1 MTGRITPVG
10 TDIQTTTR
18 IEYPTVTESQYLP
31 PEVPGEPPKE
41 TSTPPEQET
50 PIPHEET
57 TGPVPGGTL
66 PDSDEKPG
74 LATTSNPLQSES
86 PAPAGEPPSPQK
98 PSSGFSGK
106 LSKKAVIG
114 IVLAIII
121 VAVVLGGF
129 FLYPM
134 ISTGGEKTPDN
145 TTAPAT
151 RPGTVQTTP
160 KPSTTFI
167 APKETTVRTVPT
179 DGVYVH
185 INYIGGWKGSY
196 GMPSAV
202 QTVTKS
208 GDIFYRVE
216 NATGTVQATFEK
228 LDGST
233 RQVLLVEIFRNGN
246 LLTSGNT
253 SAGFGKITLSVNTT
267 TGVAAIPEITTSSF
281 SGLGTSNTT
290 PAPTKTGN
298 STAITTTATVLSNT
312 TGKP

>member
-1 MTGRITPVG
+1 
-10 TDIQTTTR
+10 
-18 IEYPTVTESQYLP
+18 
-31 PEVPGEPPKE
+31 
-41 TSTPPEQET
+41 
-50 PIPHEET
+50 
-57 TGPVPGGTL
+57 
-66 PDSDEKPG
+66 
-74 LATTSNPLQSES
+74 
-86 PAPAGEPPSPQK
+86 
-98 PSSGFSGK
+98 
-106 LSKKAVIG
+106 
-114 IVLAIII
+114 
-121 VAVVLGGF
+121 
-129 FLYPM
+129 M

-145 TTAPAT
+145 TTAPT
-151 RPGTVQTTP
+151 TSPGTVQTTP

-185 INYIGGWKGSY
+185 ISYIGGWKGSY

-216 NATGTVQATFEK
+216 NATGLVQATFEK

-253 SAGFGKITLSVNTT
+253 SAGFGKITLSVDTT
-267 TGVAAIPEITTSSF
+267 TGIASIPNITSSSL
-281 SGLGTSNTT
+281 SGMGTSNTT
-290 PAPTKTGN
+290 PTPSKTGN
-298 STAITTTATVLSNT
+298 STAITTTTTVLSNT